1 MNIHDASLIFMA
13 ADKESFDYIQSLNGQ
28 CLFYEKFP
36 FLNHQILAFCHQREV
51 WVLYALPHH
60 FSLAMQLA
68 RKVQLIGSHKT
79 FVMLIKR

>member
-1 MNIHDASLIFMA
+1 MNIRDASLIFIA

-28 CLFYEKFP
+28 CVFYEKFP
-36 FLNHQILAFCHQREV
+36 HHHILAFCHQQEV

-68 RKVQLIGSHKT
+68 RKVQLIGSRKT